1 MFRYILDNVMTDDQK
16 ITILKALAD
25 PVRLGIVRGLGSEQ
39 CTRKCSELSEASSL
53 SQPSMSHH
61 FAKLIAAGV
70 ITENKQGREKSYAL
84 NVEVLVVV
92 GIDIDK
98 LTQSTKL
105 TKGKK

>member
-25 PVRLGIVRGLGSEQ
+25 PVRLGIVRGLGSKE

-70 ITENKQGREKSYAL
+70 ITEQKQGREKSYIL
-84 NVEVLVVV
+84 NIDVLVDA
-92 GIDIDK
+92 GIDIN
-98 LTQSTKL
+98 KL